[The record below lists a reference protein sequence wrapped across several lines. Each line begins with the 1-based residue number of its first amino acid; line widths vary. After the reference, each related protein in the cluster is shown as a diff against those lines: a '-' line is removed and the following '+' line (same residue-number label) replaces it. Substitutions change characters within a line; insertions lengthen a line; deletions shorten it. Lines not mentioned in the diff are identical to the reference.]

1 MPFNIHVFQCATKGR
16 ERVFGREGG
25 GLVGRGDGGK
35 GEGEEGFPSLTMTV
49 PPRQK
54 LVPWFK
60 HPRAHAIYSLLS
72 LCVEKR
78 LVEGLPRTIIAN
90 RMVFP
95 TSECQGLDRHALWWF
110 SALDSQTRA

>member
-1 MPFNIHVFQCATKGR
+1 MC
-16 ERVFGREGG
+16 
-25 GLVGRGDGGK
+25 LGGK
-35 GEGEEGFPSLTMTV
+35 GEASSEEGMGGEGRGEEGFPSLTMTV

-54 LVPWFK
+54 LVPWSK